1 MQASL
6 PLSPRVPRPLP
17 AGRDPEELYE
27 TNKQDTGAEHAP
39 ASGDPAP
46 CPAVSGH
53 AGDPPPWVL
62 RGVLCSSTP
71 TPASTFLP
79 GLLGAVQP
87 QPCQG
92 HIVLVPLQR
101 PRADFPVSAS
111 TADLGETPKGWVSVP
126 K

>member
-1 MQASL
+1 MRLTSRTL
-6 PLSPRVPRPLP
+6 GLSMHLLQETQHP
-17 AGRDPEELYE
+17 ALRS
-27 TNKQDTGAEHAP
+27 QDTLET
-39 ASGDPAP
+39 
-46 CPAVSGH
+46 
-53 AGDPPPWVL
+53 PPWVL

-79 GLLGAVQP
+79 GLLQVPRGAVQP

-111 TADLGETPKGWVSVP
+111 TADLGKTPKGWVSIP